1 MESKQQKHPI
11 IPSSPSSSLLRDISN
26 FKTPKP
32 QRRFQPNPSFKFES
46 PCPQFFTAS
55 KQTPKSSSTCS
66 VVRHRPRF
74 SLAAQKLKAVELEHS
89 KSSRK
94 TQTDKEKLLKSLA
107 KSLTVWLNF
116 LFENPRS
123 CGVDVSR
130 FTGEESSDVPSD
142 VVFLGSKR
150 ESVSHGGVDIDREWR
165 GPKRRKDILWVD
177 KGKTRNKVLSPLQAS
192 LEDVCSLD
200 DLKERMAVYLSQTS
214 CHEILDVMSHVTKNI
229 DEGRL
234 KMKAHCP
241 IVTDVGMKE
250 NALKILMSYNPIWLR
265 IGLYIIFGVESL
277 LPKPNTDT
285 NSEQES
291 SFLKMVSEKLF
302 FSHSG
307 LAKAYI
313 YNKLVDGLYRPGYYE
328 KLGNVILKRILL
340 LVLILD
346 RAKSQ
351 SSLPICYGIDGID
364 GGSPLLFTSQ
374 ATINSSSDV
383 ISGFLSPEVMHG
395 VGNLLTQLTIIGYK
409 LSYHQNP
416 LVKYV
421 FKVTDLFNDLQ
432 DGVLLCRVIQLLQHD
447 PSILK
452 KVVVPSDDRKKNLV
466 NCEISLKYLKQIGV
480 PLIDEDGTEIITEDI
495 VNGDKELII
504 SLLWNMFVHLQLP
517 LLINNEL
524 ISDEITKIR
533 GPEVSLPNTS
543 SQLEM
548 LLEWI
553 KAICD
558 NYDLKVENFIS
569 LVDGKAIWCLLDYY
583 FKKEH
588 CDASSNMDPKETN
601 GTSIMSASDYV
612 DAVHNFL
619 LSQKLPTLLGNFPE
633 VLQVSDILEYKGACS
648 DRGVI
653 IMLVFISSQLVV
665 KRNLRQINFHKL
677 LGHNQNPEI
686 KCIRRDQLIGSQ
698 ENEVETCQNESE
710 DNGRNFKAIMA
721 WWKEMAQHNSKA
733 NVNPVYTVL
742 NSFPGKQ
749 SNDNQ
754 RENAATIIQSHFR
767 LFVKYRNFKRIMNT
781 ISFLQAVIRVW
792 VMVKN
797 TSATAKFNTIKIQE
811 ESYDGR
817 KPSKSFSRYL
827 IDRYAFIKLK
837 RSVVAIQRAI
847 RHWIAQKHQTDAAII
862 IQKCIR
868 GHAARSAYVQQST
881 ATRIQACY
889 RGWILRKSFLH
900 QKQAAVKIQSH
911 YRGHK
916 SRNSFLYKKQAA
928 TVIQNYYCG
937 LVVRK
942 NFLNQKQAATKIQ
955 SHYRGFLLR
964 KSFLNQ
970 KQAATK
976 IQSSFQGFL
985 LRKSYLNQKQAA
997 TTIQSSIRGF
1007 LLRKSFLNQKQ
1018 AVTKIQSYYRGFL
1031 LRESFLNQKQA
1042 ATKIQSSF
1050 QGFLLR
1056 KSYLNQKQAATTIQ
1070 SSICGFLLRKSFWN
1084 QKQAVTKIQSCYR
1097 GFLLRE
1103 SFLNQKQAATKIQS
1117 SFQGFLLR
1125 KSYLNQKQAATK
1137 IQSSIRG
1144 FLLRKSF
1151 LNQKQ
1156 AVTKIQ
1162 SCYRGFLLRES
1173 FLNQKQAA
1181 TKIQSSFRGFLSR
1194 KSFLNQKQAATKIQR
1209 LSRNNFL
1216 RKKQAVIKLQ
1226 RSYKAIKCL
1235 RSFKQSKLEIKAA
1248 ITIQSHTRRWIA
1260 CRVAC
1265 NYKRS
1270 IVLIQRFWHSRLMR
1284 REFLLQKEATKRIQS
1299 AFRCLKCFKDFN
1311 CHKNAATKIQKFVKG
1326 WIIRKRLLES
1336 GAISGCNHEV
1346 KLYESSALKLQRWWR
1361 CMLLTQSQKR
1371 TASAVLIQSNVRGWI
1386 VRKRA
1391 AQNKQRVA
1399 VIQSYWKGY
1408 IERKHSREKVTDIRL
1423 RVQKAAENVD
1433 DGMRIIN
1440 RLIAALS
1447 DLKNMKSVTG
1457 ILHTCATLDMA
1468 TKHSQKCCEKL
1479 VAAGAINTLLELIRS
1494 ISRSIVDQEVLRHTL
1509 SVFRN
1514 LTRYPHLT
1522 EALIDTS
1529 GSGQIILWEFI
1540 RNKEDAYFLAAD
1552 VLRKICLNKKG
1563 VEGLRNIHASV
1574 KRVHN
1579 LVEDLKRKA
1588 GNEKRNQRTAAPKEQ
1603 TDRRLKEQTDRRL
1616 KEAVQILKLIT
1627 NG

>member
-26 FKTPKP
+26 FKTPKL
-32 QRRFQPNPSFKFES
+32 QRRFQPSPSFKFES

-66 VVRHRPRF
+66 VARRCPRF
-74 SLAAQKLKAVELEHS
+74 SLAAQKFKAVELEHS

-94 TQTDKEKLLKSLA
+94 TQTDKEKSLKSLA

-130 FTGEESSDVPSD
+130 FTGEESSDVSSD

-177 KGKTRNKVLSPLQAS
+177 KGKTGNKVSSPLHSRLRAS

-214 CHEILDVMSHVTKNI
+214 CHEILDVMTHVTKNI

-241 IVTDVGMKE
+241 IVTDVGLKE
-250 NALKILMSYNPIWLR
+250 NALKILMSYNPVWLR

-517 LLINNEL
+517 LLIKNEL

-533 GPEVSLPNTS
+533 GPEVALPNTS

-558 NYDLKVENFIS
+558 NYDLKVENFTS
-569 LVDGKAIWCLLDYY
+569 LVDGKAMWCLLDYY

-619 LSQKLPTLLGNFPE
+619 LSQKLTTLLGNFPE

-653 IMLVFISSQLVV
+653 ILLVFLSSQLVV

-677 LGHNQNPEI
+677 LGHNQNLEI

-742 NSFPGKQ
+742 NSFSGKQ
-749 SNDNQ
+749 SNVNQ

-767 LFVKYRNFKRIMNT
+767 RFVKYQNFKRIKNT

-797 TSATAKFNTIKIQE
+797 TSVTAKFNTIKIQE

-847 RHWIAQKHQTDAAII
+847 RHWIAQKHQTDAAIM

-900 QKQAAVKIQSH
+900 QKQAAVKIQNH

-955 SHYRGFLLR
+955 SRYRGFLLR

-976 IQSSFQGFL
+976 IQSCFQGFL

-997 TTIQSSIRGF
+997 TKIQSSIRGF

-1056 KSYLNQKQAATTIQ
+1056 KSYLNQKQAAT
-1070 SSICGFLLRKSFWN
+1070 
-1084 QKQAVTKIQSCYR
+1084 
-1097 GFLLRE
+1097 
-1103 SFLNQKQAATKIQS
+1103 
-1117 SFQGFLLR
+1117 
-1125 KSYLNQKQAATK
+1125 K

-1144 FLLRKSF
+1144 SLLRKTF

-1162 SCYRGFLLRES
+1162 SYYRGFLLRES
-1173 FLNQKQAA
+1173 FLSQKQAA
-1181 TKIQSSFRGFLSR
+1181 TIIQSSFRGFLSR

-1216 RKKQAVIKLQ
+1216 RKKQAAIKLQ
-1226 RSYKAIKCL
+1226 RSYQALKCL

-1265 NYKRS
+1265 NYKHS
-1270 IVLIQRFWHSRLMR
+1270 IVLIQRFWHSQLMR
-1284 REFLLQKEATKRIQS
+1284 REFLLQKEAATRIQS

-1311 CHKNAATKIQKFVKG
+1311 CHKNAATKIQKFVKR
-1326 WIIRKRLLES
+1326 WIIRKRLLEI

-1346 KLYESSALKLQRWWR
+1346 KMYESSALKLQRWWR
-1361 CMLLTQSQKR
+1361 GILLTQSQKR
-1371 TASAVLIQSNVRGWI
+1371 TASAVLIQSNVKGWI

-1408 IERKHSREKVTDIRL
+1408 IERKHSREKVIDIRL

-1540 RNKEDAYFLAAD
+1540 RNKEDAYFIAAD

-1563 VEGLRNIHASV
+1563 VEGLRNIHALV
-1574 KRVHN
+1574 KRLHN

-1627 NG
+1627 NS